1 MPKFQRDI
9 PTLAQVLAPL
19 LSYKK
24 NICQKSQFWTC
35 RPKSEFQRTVFAAEG
50 IHIEQVGFKILTT
63 AQVEFK
69 VFDFD
74 QFSIFILGR
83 FPVRP
88 PQLRKLLKGKWK
100 DWREKMK
107 RYN

>member
-1 MPKFQRDI
+1 MSSLD
-9 PTLAQVLAPL
+9 
-19 LSYKK
+19 
-24 NICQKSQFWTC
+24 C